1 MAFTNPV
8 SQTMPG
14 LGSPSVNG
22 STSGTITTTSGATA
36 TSLTASAFPGVT
48 AAGVTSAYT
57 SGAVAYTFAIV
68 ANFPGG
74 GTSAPVYVTT
84 PATSSSAAAV
94 YTFTYTAAAGAT
106 SYSVY
111 AVAASGA
118 VIGGPVA
125 LVSATANPLVS
136 NSITPATSGTAPI
149 LASGLFSAQTTI
161 PPYPSRGKLH
171 LRTNTVNA
179 STTTAA
185 TFTVTDNSA
194 TPVTVQVGQIPAVAA
209 GAAIDETIEF
219 STDLNIVLV
228 TANITLGGGTYT
240 ASFDFEASLV

>member
-1 MAFTNPV
+1 MSFANPI

-14 LGSPSVNG
+14 FGSPSANG
-22 STSGTITTTSGATA
+22 ATSGTITTTSGATA
-36 TSLTASAFPGVT
+36 ASIAASAFPGVT

-57 SGAVAYTFAIV
+57 GGSVAYTFAIV

-84 PATSSSAAAV
+84 PATSSSSAAV

-118 VIGGPVA
+118 VIGGAVG

-136 NSITPATSGTAPI
+136 NSITPATSGTTPI
-149 LASGLFSAQTTI
+149 FTSGLFSAQTTI
-161 PPYPSRGKLH
+161 PPYPSRGKIH
-171 LRTNTVNA
+171 FRTNTVNA
-179 STTTAA
+179 STTTAVV
-185 TFTVTDNSA
+185 FTATDNS
-194 TPVTVQVGQIPAVAA
+194 TSPVTVQIGQIPAVAA
-209 GAAIDETIEF
+209 GVAVDDTIEF
-219 STDLNIVLV
+219 NTDLSIALV